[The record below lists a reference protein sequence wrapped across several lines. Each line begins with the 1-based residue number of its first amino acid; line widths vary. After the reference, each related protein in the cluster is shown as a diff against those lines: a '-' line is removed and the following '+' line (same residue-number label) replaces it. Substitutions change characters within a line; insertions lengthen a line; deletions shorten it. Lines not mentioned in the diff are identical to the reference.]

1 MSGVSTTLV
10 WDHRGRTAKN
20 AEGPIEY
27 RITID
32 RKSWYVG
39 TGVKCLKSEW
49 KFGSVVNRPDCCQ
62 LNERLRMV
70 VERIQTEI
78 NRCIESGT
86 AIDVARIRKE
96 IWKPLSGGD
105 AMDMIE
111 WMRKRIGDMEINWST
126 RDHYEVCVDRLV
138 EIGVTS
144 WARMNV
150 ENLKKW
156 DTYNRG
162 LRGKKYGQGLVD
174 CKNLSNS
181 TMAGYHTKLKYL
193 LKLAMREGVLKHN
206 PYDDWQP
213 EIKKTRYDMVDYLSE
228 EEVKMF
234 MEWEPKSKSERRVKD
249 IFIFQCYTGLAF
261 SDAQKFDIGNY
272 RKENG
277 RWIATARRIKTGVPF
292 VNVLLPPVVEVLERN
307 EWRVPKLSNDW
318 YNEVLERIGKECGV
332 SIKLRSHIARH
343 TFATMMLRNG
353 VKIENLA
360 RMLGHTN
367 ITQTQ
372 RYAKV
377 LALSVQEEFEM
388 VENKM
393 FHN

>member
-1 MSGVSTTLV
+1 MSGVNTALV
-10 WDHRGRTAKN
+10 WDHRGRTSKN
-20 AEGPIEY
+20 CEGPIEY

-39 TGVKCLKSEW
+39 TGVKCMKSEW
-49 KFGSVVNRPDCCQ
+49 KFGAVVDRPDSNQ
-62 LNERLRMV
+62 LNERLRIITSK
-70 VERIQTEI
+70 IQEEI
-78 NRCIESGT
+78 NKCISSGT
-86 AIDVARIRKE
+86 AIDVAEIRKKV
-96 IWKPLSGGD
+96 WKGFSGGESN
-105 AMDMIE
+105 DMIE
-111 WMRKRIGDMEINWST
+111 WLKKKVAEMEANAST
-126 RDHYEVCVDRLV
+126 KDHYDVCIDRLA

-144 WARMNV
+144 WSKMNV
-150 ENLKKW
+150 QGLKAFDSHIRKIKG
-156 DTYNRG
+156 R
-162 LRGKKYGQGLVD
+162 KYGSGLGGTE
-174 CKNLSNS
+174 NITNS
-181 TMAGYHTKLKYL
+181 TVANYHGKLKHL
-193 LKLAMREGVLKHN
+193 IKMAMREGELKTN
-206 PYDDWQP
+206 PYDVWQP
-213 EIKKTRYDMVDYLSE
+213 DIKRTRYDMIDYLSE
-228 EEVKMF
+228 DELKRF
-234 MEWEPKSKSERRVKD
+234 MEWEPKRRAEFAVKD
-249 IFIFQCYTGLAF
+249 IFIFQCFTGLAY

-277 RWIATARRIKTGVPF
+277 KWIATARRIKTGVPF

-307 EWRVPKLSNDW
+307 EWKVPRMCLDW
-318 YNEVLERIGKECGV
+318 YNEILERIGKKCEF

-388 VENKM
+388 IENKM
-393 FHN
+393 FR

>member
-1 MSGVSTTLV
+1 MSGINTALV
-10 WDHRGRTAKN
+10 WDHRGRTGKN
-20 AEGPIEY
+20 CEGPIEY

-49 KFGSVVNRPDCCQ
+49 KFGAVIDRPDSNQ
-62 LNERLRMV
+62 LNDRLRIIASK
-70 VERIQTEI
+70 IQQEI
-78 NRCIESGT
+78 NKCIDSGT
-86 AIDVARIRKE
+86 AIDVAEIRKQV
-96 IWKPLSGGD
+96 WKGVGGNESN
-105 AMDMIE
+105 DMIE
-111 WMRKRIGDMEINWST
+111 WLRKKVAAMEANAST
-126 RDHYEVCVDRLV
+126 KDHYNVCIDRLA

-144 WARMNV
+144 WIKMNV
-150 ENLKKW
+150 EGLKAFDSHIRKIK
-156 DTYNRG
+156 
-162 LRGKKYGQGLVD
+162 GKKYGSGLVGTE
-174 CKNLSNS
+174 NITNS
-181 TMAGYHTKLKYL
+181 TVANYHGKLKHL
-193 LKLAMREGVLKHN
+193 LKLAMREGELKTN
-206 PYDDWQP
+206 PYDVWQP
-213 EIKKTRYDMVDYLSE
+213 DIKRTRYDIIDYLSE
-228 EEVKMF
+228 EELKKF
-234 MEWEPKSKSERRVKD
+234 MEWEPKRRAEFAVKD
-249 IFIFQCYTGLAF
+249 IFIFQCFTGLAY

-272 RKENG
+272 RNENG
-277 RWIATARRIKTGVPF
+277 KWIATTRRIKTGVPF

-307 EWRVPKLSNDW
+307 EWKVPRICLDW
-318 YNEVLERIGKECGV
+318 YNEVLERIGKKCEF

-388 VENKM
+388 IENKM
-393 FHN
+393 FH